1 MLESD
6 SFSHEI
12 LAGERLSAARSSTI
26 FDIGRFFWTIN
37 KCFIILFSTTG
48 MPHPKELSSDVM
60 PHQKESSML
69 KVNLLE
75 MEKSQ
80 ILKIKHNF
88 TELYIF

>member
-1 MLESD
+1 
-6 SFSHEI
+6 
-12 LAGERLSAARSSTI
+12 
-26 FDIGRFFWTIN
+26 
-37 KCFIILFSTTG
+37 